1 MDATAFPD
9 MPREPFAHLLQ
20 RSCLRRCPCSSAATW
35 CAHEPPG
42 IPHTLRPHVTAVDAD
57 HPDSCQEA
65 KYYLIFLHPIPERPL
80 SRGVVDLH
88 ANHMAELDDS
98 GHLVTAGPLVERA
111 GGLIVLRAGSAAE
124 AMAIVEEDPLVRG
137 AYQTYEL
144 NTWLMSNRQRLS
156 PQLAAEI
163 R

>member
-1 MDATAFPD
+1 MILLAQ
-9 MPREPFAHLLQ
+9 FAGGRQLEKHLKFI
-20 RSCLRRCPCSSAATW
+20 C
-35 CAHEPPG
+35 
-42 IPHTLRPHVTAVDAD
+42 
-57 HPDSCQEA
+57 
-65 KYYLIFLHPIPERPL
+65 
-80 SRGVVDLH
+80 
-88 ANHMAELDDS
+88 LDDS

-111 GGLIVLRAGSAAE
+111 GGLIALRAGSAAE

-144 NTWLMSNRQRLS
+144 SSWLMSNRQRLS